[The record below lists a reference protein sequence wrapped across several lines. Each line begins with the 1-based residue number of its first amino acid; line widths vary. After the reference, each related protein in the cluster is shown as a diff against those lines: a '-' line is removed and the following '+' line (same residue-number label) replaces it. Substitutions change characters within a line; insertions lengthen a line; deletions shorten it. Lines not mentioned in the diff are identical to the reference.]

1 MANLKI
7 GLAGNPNVGKT
18 TLFNN
23 LTGLNQHVGNWPGKT
38 VEKAEGHYNYNN
50 NRVDVIDLPG
60 NYALSAHSIE
70 EIVSRDFIVDE
81 DSDVIVNIIDAS
93 NLERNLYLT
102 VQMMELGANLV
113 VALNM
118 NKFAQDKGYT
128 IDAKKLSDLL
138 GVPVVEI
145 EANSKIGKDQLLK
158 TIEEAAKNP
167 VNTVNRLSYGPELFD
182 HLNELQTAIE
192 EDKNLGDVPS
202 RWIAIKLLEDDEI
215 ILDRIEDS
223 SKRNNILNTTEKV
236 KKHFMDIYNES
247 SEEVIANA
255 RYAYIEGLLKEVLT
269 KPATEKKTLTD
280 KIDSIVTNRLLGF
293 PIFLIIMY
301 LMFQITFTVAA
312 PFQDMI
318 DEGFGI
324 LGEMVAAALG
334 DGMLTSFIVDGIIG
348 GVGGVLVFLPQ
359 IILLFLIISFLE
371 DSGYLARAA
380 FVMDKVMH
388 SLVGLHGKAFIPMI
402 LGFGCGIPGI
412 MATRTMENE
421 KDRLIT
427 MLIVPFM
434 SCTARM
440 PVYLLLVG
448 AFFAAADQ
456 TNVIFSLYVLGI
468 VVAIIVAF
476 ILRKT
481 LFDDMDAP
489 FVMELPDYKLPTLR
503 GILMHTAEK
512 SWGFV
517 RKAGTIIL
525 AAAIIVWILSSFP
538 AGVEYGSQESA
549 IGMIG
554 TAVAPVF
561 APLGFGSWQPA
572 VAMIFGLV
580 AKEVVVGT
588 FSSLFGVAEEGAGIA
603 AAMHGIFTPLTA
615 YVFMVFVL
623 LYIPCFAALGTIKQ
637 ETGGWKWPLIMS
649 VTTLITAYVVA
660 FIVYMVGLALGFG

>member
-192 EDKNLGDVPS
+192 EDKNLSDVPS
-202 RWIAIKLLEDDEI
+202 RWIAVKLLEDDEI

-236 KKHFMDIYNES
+236 KKHFKDIYNES

-312 PFQDMI
+312 PFQDWI

-572 VAMIFGLV
+572 VALIFGLV

>member
-192 EDKNLGDVPS
+192 EDKNLSDVPS

-236 KKHFMDIYNES
+236 KKHFKDIYNES

-324 LGEMVAAALG
+324 LGEMVATSLG

-434 SCTARM
+434 SCTARL

-572 VAMIFGLV
+572 VALIFGLV

>member
-192 EDKNLGDVPS
+192 EDKNLNDVPS

-236 KKHFMDIYNES
+236 KKHFKDIYNES

-324 LGEMVAAALG
+324 LGEMVATSLG

-572 VAMIFGLV
+572 VALIFGLV